1 MSGGEE
7 LRVSA
12 PRWLGGSRSVT
23 KSQLRGSEL
32 GRRRRRDPSNLR

>member
-7 LRVSA
+7 LRLSA
-12 PRWLGGSRSVT
+12 PRWLGGSVT
-23 KSQLRGSEL
+23 KSQLRGSEP